1 MCGFMCSQCCLVA
14 TSFSISPKVGLSFVN
29 VDGGLGVFFPIN
41 SFVTNSTLTKTTK
54 SGRPA
59 GGNDHIACYG
69 GDPQAAQVT
78 WHDSGGGPLAVCLS
92 NSQPAPCPACGS
104 ICGRNGAVGLD
115 PPQQGHTDIHLFTGD
130 PRYVNQDLQC
140 RVSVSGGQSAFIGV
154 YLSNRGG
161 EVVCLFM
168 GMYEF
173 SILLAHITNT
183 LHASLTLAVFCMS

>member
-1 MCGFMCSQCCLVA
+1 MCSQCCLVA
-14 TSFSISPKVGLSFVN
+14 NTSLIFSKVGLSFLN
-29 VDGGLGVFFPIN
+29 EDGGLGVFFPTN

-54 SGRPA
+54 SGRPT

-69 GDPQAAQVT
+69 GNPNAAQVT
-78 WHDSGGGPLAVCLS
+78 WHRGSGGPLSVCRDGFS
-92 NSQPAPCPACGS
+92 RPAACKW
-104 ICGRNGAVGLD
+104 CGNLCDGNGAVGLD

-140 RVSVSGGQSAFIGV
+140 RVNGGQSAFIGM
-154 YLSNRGG
+154 YLKMGGG

-173 SILLAHITNT
+173 PY
-183 LHASLTLAVFCMS
+183 F